1 MRILQTQAHTIIQTM
16 TESKVYTTEEL
27 SRVADQATA
36 DYIDC
41 MADMAYQINQSLM
54 EEYDDDQGYVN
65 AYQGA

>member
-1 MRILQTQAHTIIQTM
+1 MQFKSM

-27 SRVADQATA
+27 RHVADQAIA

-65 AYQGA
+65 PYQG